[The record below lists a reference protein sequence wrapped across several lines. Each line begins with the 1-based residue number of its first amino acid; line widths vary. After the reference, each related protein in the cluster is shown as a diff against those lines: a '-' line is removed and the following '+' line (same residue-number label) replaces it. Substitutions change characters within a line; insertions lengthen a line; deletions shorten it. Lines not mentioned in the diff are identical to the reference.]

1 MQKAGSKSKI
11 VPFLSLEQFKT
22 ETEKRSKE
30 IYLKRQENKEQGDAL
45 SDWLKAEKEIKAK
58 YRIP

>member
-1 MQKAGSKSKI
+1 MQKAGSKFKI

-45 SDWLKAEKEIKAK
+45 FDWLKAEKEIKAK